1 MHLSMEGSVHSS
13 ATVTKWCYLTWE
25 KCTLDSL
32 WLQKHTSLSSAFSH
46 YLPPLQILTSLPF
59 YPLPCCLYP
68 KLMENMIK
76 LLKNLLVLYFGS
88 IRNARIRIITI
99 STSNN
104 AGSSNCRQKGQLSPP
119 GRRQHSLVIILFSF
133 VMTLSCEVF
142 WRGQSWLSFKLT
154 SGL

>member
-1 MHLSMEGSVHSS
+1 MSNLCKKSCY
-13 ATVTKWCYLTWE
+13 WRNRNYLTCAPYI
-25 KCTLDSL
+25 KCISFTFPFC
-32 WLQKHTSLSSAFSH
+32 SSFFFAFFSH
-46 YLPPLQILTSLPF
+46 SFLIPLSLPL

-88 IRNARIRIITI
+88 IQNARIRIITV

-104 AGSSNCRQKGQLSPP
+104 PGSSNCRQKGQLSPP
-119 GRRQHSLVIILFSF
+119 GRRQHSLVTILFSF
-133 VMTLSCEVF
+133 PMTLSCEVF

>member
-1 MHLSMEGSVHSS
+1 MSS
-13 ATVTKWCYLTWE
+13 LCKKSSYWRNQNYLTCAPYS
-25 KCTLDSL
+25 KSISFTFPFRSFFFF
-32 WLQKHTSLSSAFSH
+32 TFFSH
-46 YLPPLQILTSLPF
+46 PFLIPLSLPF